1 MLLITPTRITYDYRR
16 VVITLPNNNEL
27 QSLLAMMAQR
37 LGASPED
44 LKKGAQ
50 SGDLSKVLGKINPN
64 DAAKI
69 QQILNDKDA
78 ANKLLSSPQAQQLIQ
93 RLNGQK

>member
-1 MLLITPTRITYDYRR
+1 M
-16 VVITLPNNNEL
+16 PNNNEL

-37 LGASPED
+37 LGANPED
-44 LKKGAQ
+44 LKNGAQ
-50 SGDLSKVLGKINPN
+50 SGDLSKILANLNPN

-69 QQILNDKDA
+69 QQVLNDKDA